1 MGSSDLPA
9 LNELTLTNS
18 QLEVMRAHVQ
28 MCAPLE
34 GCGLLAGSNNKVT
47 RVFLITNKAQSPVKF
62 RMDPVEQL
70 HAFDRIET
78 DSLDLLAIFHSH
90 PAGPETLSATDIAE
104 AGYPVVQIIWSRSNS
119 TVNGPG
125 GQWQARGYKI
135 DNGQS
140 SIVKL
145 QITNDE

>member
-1 MGSSDLPA
+1 MGSGDLPA
-9 LNELTLTNS
+9 LNQLSLTKS

-28 MCAPLE
+28 ACAPLE

-47 RVFLITNKAQSPVKF
+47 RVILIANKAQSPVKF

-70 HAFDRIET
+70 RAFDQIEA
-78 DSLDLLAIFHSH
+78 DGLELLAIFHSH

-104 AGYPVVQIIWSRSNS
+104 AGYPVVQIIWSPSNPH
-119 TVNGPG
+119 VNEPVGP
-125 GQWQARGYKI
+125 WLAHGYWI
-135 DNGQS
+135 ENGQLS
-140 SIVKL
+140 NVKL